1 MLFFRQFHI
10 RTETRGSSLSW
21 KFSESSGSFRQL
33 SDFSAG
39 SNLLGPPASGV
50 ARPEQKQHHP
60 DSLNGISKR
69 SNFLETLFEN
79 IWKWSNLKKLDL
91 EPL

>member
-1 MLFFRQFHI
+1 MLFFRQLHI
-10 RTETRGSSLSW
+10 RTETRGSSFSW

-39 SNLLGPPASGV
+39 SNLLGPPTSGV

-69 SNFLETLFEN
+69 SKFLKTIFRN
-79 IWKWSNLKKLDL
+79 ISKRGKF
-91 EPL
+91 